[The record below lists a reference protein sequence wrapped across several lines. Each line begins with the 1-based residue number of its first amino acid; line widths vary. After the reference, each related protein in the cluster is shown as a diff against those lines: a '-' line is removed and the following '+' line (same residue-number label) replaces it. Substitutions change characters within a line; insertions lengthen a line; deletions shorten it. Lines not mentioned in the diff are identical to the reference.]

1 MKDPARRAA
10 LDHVLALVA
19 ADTCG
24 DSLVLRGSM
33 AMLAWFG
40 DRAREPAD
48 IDWVVRPLAV
58 VPLAE
63 DERYPY
69 LDNLDAVRVW
79 PEAAHGVARA
89 DMWAFEDFDTGGLR
103 AYLPPEGLRWVL
115 DEELLPADRPHLAV
129 VDLIRDHPHA
139 AGGVVFDAERM
150 IEDGTWG
157 YEYDGGTGGVRL
169 RIPWRAPDDVEGEI
183 QLDFAYDEV
192 LPEPPILIAVPRV
205 SVATPTVVWAATP
218 RQSLAWKLK
227 WLLADDPKQAKDLYD
242 AVLLAERDDTGTAG
256 AGTDA
261 GTPEPSAGIRTWT
274 VDWPGD
280 PGPWLDRLARAL
292 KAE

>member
-1 MKDPARRAA
+1 MTNPDPDPARRAA

-19 ADTCG
+19 ADDCG

-48 IDWVVRPLAV
+48 IDWVVRPPAA

-63 DERYPY
+63 DDRYPY

-79 PEAAHGVARA
+79 PEAVHGVARA

-115 DEELLPADRPHLAV
+115 DEEMSPLDRPHLAV
-129 VDLIRDHPHA
+129 ADLIRDHPRA
-139 AGGVVFDAERM
+139 AASGVVLDAERM
-150 IEDGTWG
+150 REDGTWG
-157 YEYDGGTGGVRL
+157 YEYDGGSGGVRL
-169 RIPWRAPDDVEGEI
+169 CVPWRAPGDVEGEI

-205 SVATPTVVWAATP
+205 GVATPTVVWAATP
-218 RQSLAWKLK
+218 RLSLAWKLK
-227 WLLADDPKQAKDLYD
+227 WLGADDPKQAKDLYD
-242 AVLLAERDDTGTAG
+242 AVLLAERDGTGA
-256 AGTDA
+256 
-261 GTPEPSAGIRTWT
+261 PEPPAGIRTWT

-292 KAE
+292 GSG